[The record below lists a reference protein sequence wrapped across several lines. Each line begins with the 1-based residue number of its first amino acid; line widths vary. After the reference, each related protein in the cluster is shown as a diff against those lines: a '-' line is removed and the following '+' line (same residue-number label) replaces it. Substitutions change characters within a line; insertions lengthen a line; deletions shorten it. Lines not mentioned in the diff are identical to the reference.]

1 MMANAASEVNKR
13 IAQIFSDR
21 ATEVFLLA
29 NTYSKAC
36 LDEFQSEQKTG
47 AGIIG
52 KYWHNRTAHASDR
65 MFAEP
70 MEEGLTMGW
79 FMAHTMYYGVYLE
92 LCNNRDHEAIRP
104 LVEKWGALFIAK
116 VRELYGDMAGSFVFD
131 VIPGGTA

>member
-21 ATEVFLLA
+21 TTEVFLLA

-47 AGIIG
+47 AGVIG
-52 KYWHNRTAHASDR
+52 KYWHNRTGLAADR

-70 MEEGLTMGW
+70 IEEGTSIGW
-79 FMAHTMYYGVYLE
+79 FMAHTMDYGVYLE

-116 VRELYGDMAGSFVFD
+116 VRELYGDGLISFTSID
-131 VIPGGTA
+131 VVNL